1 MSYVHTIYMLLWF
14 CLRLHLGKETPY
26 ALSWGV
32 FAEALSGSDCYDWVL
47 TSVFGLGIAQQ
58 LNF

>member
-1 MSYVHTIYMLLWF
+1 MSYVHTIYMLILF
-14 CLRLHLGKETPY
+14 ETSFGQGDSLCPI
-26 ALSWGV
+26 LGV